1 MSDTLTST
9 RKTGFLN
16 PNKTLQLSAK
26 VWFVVTT
33 IGFAVFGYYIVK
45 VYSAGALQGDW
56 TSWNTVLPTGHGF
69 VPGDTWGNVAFAAH
83 MIVAA
88 ILTFGGALQLVPK
101 IRAKA
106 APFHRWN
113 GRLFMISAI
122 IVSLSGLYI
131 NITRGNVSGF
141 TMGLGNSLNGI
152 LILVFC
158 IMAWRL
164 AVKGQIADHRRWV
177 LRAFVLIH
185 GVWFLRV
192 GMIVWFMINQGPA
205 GMNDAGTGWFDI
217 FWAFGHFLLPLAVM
231 EAYLRSQTSR
241 NKIWRL
247 AFGLGLFVITLLLAG
262 GTAGAFMFMWLP
274 HLG

>member
-106 APFHRWN
+106 APFHR
-113 GRLFMISAI
+113 
-122 IVSLSGLYI
+122 
-131 NITRGNVSGF
+131 
-141 TMGLGNSLNGI
+141 
-152 LILVFC
+152 
-158 IMAWRL
+158 
-164 AVKGQIADHRRWV
+164 
-177 LRAFVLIH
+177 
-185 GVWFLRV
+185 
-192 GMIVWFMINQGPA
+192 
-205 GMNDAGTGWFDI
+205 
-217 FWAFGHFLLPLAVM
+217 
-231 EAYLRSQTSR
+231 
-241 NKIWRL
+241 
-247 AFGLGLFVITLLLAG
+247 
-262 GTAGAFMFMWLP
+262 
-274 HLG
+274 